1 MAAIA
6 IMTSGGDCAGM
17 NPAIK
22 YFVEHV
28 ILHNLEP
35 YLIYDGL
42 KGLIDNNIKKVTLN
56 DVQGIIHLGGT
67 IIGSSRSKRFF
78 EYKYREQAFNNLN
91 ELGIDKIIVLGG
103 DGSFRAMNTFYKDF
117 GVKFI
122 GIPATI
128 DNDIYGTEYCLGVDT
143 ALNIIRSAIDS
154 IRDTASSFKRAFV
167 IETMG
172 RESGY
177 LALISAITSGAEI
190 CVIPEM
196 PYDLDFKEKQI
207 KKDVANGKR
216 YVLAVVAEGTNKT
229 KEIYNFLRNEVGMDT
244 RVTVLGH
251 IQRGG
256 NPTVFD
262 RLMASNFIKHSIQR
276 ILEKD
281 CKGEVVVYKN
291 SAIEFITID
300 YITSHKYKISNALM
314 GLYSIDYCGNKC

>member
-1 MAAIA
+1 
-6 IMTSGGDCAGM
+6 M
-17 NPAIK
+17 NPAIR
-22 YFVEHV
+22 YFVEYSLLQG
-28 ILHNLEP
+28 IKP

-42 KGLIDNNIKKVTLN
+42 KGLIDNNIKSVKLN
-56 DVQGIIHLGGT
+56 DINNILYLGGT

-78 EYKYREQAFNNLN
+78 EYKYREMAYKNLKR
-91 ELGIDKIIVLGG
+91 LSIDKIIVLGG
-103 DGSFRAMNTFYKDF
+103 DGSFRAMDVFFHDF

-167 IETMG
+167 VETMG

-196 PYDLDFKEKQI
+196 PYDLEQKKIEIKQ
-207 KKDVANGKR
+207 DVREGKR
-216 YVLAVVAEGTNKT
+216 YVLAVVAEGTGKT
-229 KEIYNFLRNEVGMDT
+229 EEIYNFLKNDIGMDT
-244 RVTVLGH
+244 RVTILGH

-262 RLMASNFIKHSIQR
+262 RLMASNFIRHSIDR
-276 ILEKD
+276 ILEPN
-281 CKGEVVVYKN
+281 CSGEVIVYKK
-291 SAIEFITID
+291 SSFEFITID
-300 YITSHKYKISNALM
+300 YIASHTYRISDELI

>member
-1 MAAIA
+1 MAIA

-28 ILHNLEP
+28 ISYNIEP
-35 YLIYDGL
+35 YLIYNGL
-42 KGLIDNNIKKVTLN
+42 EGLIDNNIKRVTIN
-56 DVQGIIHLGGT
+56 DVNGIIHLGGT

-78 EYKYREQAFNNLN
+78 EYRYREIAYKNLKR
-91 ELGIDKIIVLGG
+91 LKVDKIIVLGG
-103 DGSFRAMNTFYKDF
+103 DGSFRAMDIFFHDF

-143 ALNIIRSAIDS
+143 AINIIRSAIDS
-154 IRDTASSFKRAFV
+154 IRDTASSFNRAFV

-196 PYDLDFKEKQI
+196 PYDLERKNIEIKQ
-207 KKDVANGKR
+207 DVRSGKR
-216 YVLAVVAEGTNKT
+216 YVLAVVAEGTDKT
-229 KEIYNFLRNEVGMDT
+229 KEIYNFLKNEVGMDT

-262 RLMASNFIKHSIQR
+262 RLMASNFIKHSIDR

-281 CKGEVVVYKN
+281 CTGEVIVYKK
-291 SAIEFITID
+291 SSFEFITID
-300 YITSHKYKISNALM
+300 YITSHTYKISDELI
-314 GLYSIDYCGNKC
+314 GLYSLDYCAS